1 MKYNDETNLNLRFQ
15 AECRKLLSKLLD
27 ADNEDQ
33 RCYLRH
39 WFYGAL
45 TALHTLTGEYWDLK
59 NFSHIYYLENE
70 DGTQRI
76 TPNVLDRF
84 R

>member
-1 MKYNDETNLNLRFQ
+1 MKYNDETNLDLRFQ
-15 AECRKLLSKLLD
+15 VECRKLLSKLLD

-39 WFYGAL
+39 WFYGAR
-45 TALHTLTGEYWDLK
+45 TTLHILTGEYWDLK
-59 NFSHIYYLENE
+59 NFSRIYYLESE
-70 DGTQRI
+70 DGTQRV

-84 R
+84 I